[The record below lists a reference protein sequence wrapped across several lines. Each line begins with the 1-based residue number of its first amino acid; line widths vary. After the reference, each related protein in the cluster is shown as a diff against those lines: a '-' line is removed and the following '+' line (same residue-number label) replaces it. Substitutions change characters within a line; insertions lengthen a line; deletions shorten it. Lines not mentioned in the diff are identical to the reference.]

1 MPKQSILTNIFNAGE
16 LGKDLYG
23 RTDFAKYFNG
33 ARTME
38 NFLPIT
44 AGPAVRRAGTRFVE
58 QVEDNSIQTLLVP
71 FIFSTEQAYILEF
84 GDGVM
89 RVFKDRAR
97 VLSTATKSITNITQ
111 ANPAV
116 VSSTSHGKLNGQR
129 VYISGVS
136 GMTEMNGRWVTVA
149 NKTASTF
156 ECKNVDSTNYSAY
169 TSGGTVSS
177 PYEIVSPYSA
187 ASLFDSDGT
196 PKLKFTQSADVLY
209 ITHPDYEPRKLS
221 RTGHT
226 SWSFETIEVD
236 DGPFRARNIDESV
249 TIYSSV
255 ETGTGALVASSA
267 TFTSDMVGALVYLE
281 QYDAESYYVWEASH
295 GFSTGNVVTYQGR
308 FYECTNGGTSGSY
321 APIHDEGEARDGKSA
336 GSSCT
341 WLYLH
346 NGSGIARITSYT
358 SPTIVG
364 MAVVSRIPSGVVG
377 VSNKSY
383 KWAIGAFSDEYGWPS
398 VVSFYENRLAF
409 GATTKDVDRIDMSRG
424 SEFTSFRATEED
436 GTVQADSAFWR
447 HFNSST
453 VNKLQWMVPSDQ
465 GLLVGTTGGPWVVKP
480 SSLGESITPANAN
493 AKPASAQRC
502 SNIQGILAGEAVIYV
517 QNDRKTIRELVYRAE
532 KDGYAAPS
540 LTLLARHITRPGLR
554 QIVFQQSPDS
564 IIWCVRDDGVLVG
577 MSYERT
583 EDVIGLHRHTIAGD
597 GEVESI
603 AVIPSPDGSRDDLWM
618 TVKRTID
625 GETRRYVEYL
635 EAYHEEGDAIEDV
648 FYYDSGLTYDGAS
661 ASVITGLDHL
671 EGETIGIIGDGMKQS
686 NKTVTGGNIT
696 LDRAASKV
704 QAGLPFTSVL
714 ETMNIEAGGQDGTG
728 QNKTKRIHEVILR
741 CVDTIGGKVG
751 PGDGDLER
759 VEFTQGAINQ
769 PPPFECRD
777 YEIDFPGD
785 YGTENYVRY
794 ETSEGYPAMITALM
808 AEVRTY

>member
-44 AGPAVRRAGTRFVE
+44 AGPAVRRAGNRFVE
-58 QVEDNSIQTLLVP
+58 QVKNNDERTLLVP
-71 FIFSTEQAYILEF
+71 FIFSTTAAYILEF
-84 GDGVM
+84 GDNYV
-89 RVFKDRAR
+89 RVFWHRAR
-97 VLSTATKSITNITQ
+97 VLATGSKTITNIT
-111 ANPAV
+111 AADPAV
-116 VSSTSHGKLNGQR
+116 VTSAAHGYSNDDR
-129 VYISGVS
+129 VYLQSIS

-149 NKTASTF
+149 NKTTNTF
-156 ECKNVDSTNYSAY
+156 ECKNVDSSDFTAY
-169 TSGGTVSS
+169 TSGGQIKSAYEIAS
-177 PYEIVSPYSA
+177 PYGTND
-187 ASLFDSDGT
+187 LFFADGT

-209 ITHPDYEPRKLS
+209 ISHPDYEPRKLS
-221 RTGHT
+221 RTGIT
-226 SWSFETIEVD
+226 SWSFDTIDFD

-255 ETGTGALVASSA
+255 QTGSGSMVASSA

-281 QYDAESYYVWEASH
+281 QYDASSYYVWEPSH
-295 GFSTGNVVTYQGR
+295 SFSTGNVVTYQGR

-321 APIHDEGEARDGKSA
+321 APIHDEGEAEDGKSA
-336 GSSCT
+336 GSSCR

-358 SPTIVG
+358 SATIVG
-364 MAVVSRIPSGVVG
+364 ISVVSRIPSGAVG
-377 VSNKSY
+377 SGNASY
-383 KWAIGAFSDEYGWPS
+383 KWALGAFSDEYGWPG
-398 VVSFYENRLAF
+398 VVSFYENRLVF
-409 GATTKDVDRIDMSRG
+409 GATSQDVDRIDMSRG

-436 GTVQADSAFWR
+436 GTVAADGAFWR

-453 VNKLQWMVPSDQ
+453 VNDLLWMVPSDQ
-465 GLLVGTTGGPWVVKP
+465 GLLVGTSGGPWVVKP
-480 SSLGESITPANAN
+480 SSLGESITPLNAN
-493 AKPASAQRC
+493 AKPASSQR
-502 SNIQGILAGEAVIYV
+502 SSRIQGILAGEAVIYV
-517 QNDRKTIRELVYRAE
+517 QNDRKTVRELAYRAE
-532 KDGYAAPS
+532 KDGYSSPNM
-540 LTLLARHITRPGLR
+540 TQLARHITRPGLQ
-554 QIVFQQSPDS
+554 QIAFQQSPDS
-564 IIWCVRDDGVLVG
+564 IIWGVRDDGVLVG

-583 EDVIGLHRHTIAGD
+583 EDVVGWHRHLIGGD

-603 AVIPSPDGSRDDLWM
+603 AVIPSPSEDRDDLWM

-635 EAYHEEGDAIEDV
+635 EAYHEEGDDIEDV

-661 ASVITGLDHL
+661 TSVITGLDHL